1 MITRR
6 EMNHM
11 AKYIRDTDY
20 TENTKKAM
28 ALMAIAVCNTANPR
42 FNEERFLIACEVGLL
57 ETYQI
62 STIRRPR

>member
-42 FNEERFLIACEVGLL
+42 FNEERFLIACEVDLL
-57 ETYQI
+57 
-62 STIRRPR
+62 